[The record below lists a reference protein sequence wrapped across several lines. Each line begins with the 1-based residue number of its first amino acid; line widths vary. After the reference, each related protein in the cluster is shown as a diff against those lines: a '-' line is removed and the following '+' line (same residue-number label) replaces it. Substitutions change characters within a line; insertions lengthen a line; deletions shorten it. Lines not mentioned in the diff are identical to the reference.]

1 MNFEKKNVNFVII
14 LLIKND
20 GVSSTRSPN
29 KWMNFRRRKN
39 LGNFIRILLISTL
52 SDPAAGI

>member
-1 MNFEKKNVNFVII
+1 MNEFWKE
-14 LLIKND
+14 
-20 GVSSTRSPN
+20 
-29 KWMNFRRRKN
+29 KN